1 MQHSGY
7 SYTSTSENSA
17 EAKFAELVFHA
28 LRGGDPNIR
37 GGATTA
43 WVPLP
48 GVAAH
53 PTPQPSR
60 SPRSR
65 GRLVEADFP
74 FSAIVTRLL
83 AGTTLQMGA
92 PSGIN
97 GSAQRKGW
105 ERPVDF
111 NGSFQRKRN
120 RILPATRPVFPGG
133 GQVAYVVYVVFNV
146 FVCMT
151 GRKDFGEHS
160 RS

>member
-65 GRLVEADFP
+65 GLLVE
-74 FSAIVTRLL
+74 SI
-83 AGTTLQMGA
+83 GA
-92 PSGIN
+92 LSVKN
-97 GSAQRKGW
+97 GSAQWKITPAQRMPRW
-105 ERPVDF
+105 DS
-111 NGSFQRKRN
+111 GSVIPTKCTAKRG
-120 RILPATRPVFPGG
+120 IL
-133 GQVAYVVYVVFNV
+133 
-146 FVCMT
+146 
-151 GRKDFGEHS
+151 
-160 RS
+160 